1 MNSTTAPTETS
12 SETTTRPSAPGAAD
26 PWVLADSALRCAAS
40 IRHGQLRDLPD
51 ADNDPV
57 VAAQRTALLQTLT
70 DIAAARERVAAGT
83 YGSCTGCGDP
93 IPPGRLEF
101 RPWAATCVACLGR

>member
-1 MNSTTAPTETS
+1 MKSLTGTSESPCGTTAHSTE
-12 SETTTRPSAPGAAD
+12 PSTD
-26 PWVLADSALRCAAS
+26 DSRSLMDSALRCAAS

-51 ADNDPV
+51 ADDDLI

-83 YGSCTGCGDP
+83 YGSCTRCGDL

-101 RPWAATCVACLGR
+101 RPWASTCMA

>member
-1 MNSTTAPTETS
+1 MKSLTAPAEPARDTATVPTAS
-12 SETTTRPSAPGAAD
+12 DDRRN
-26 PWVLADSALRCAAS
+26 VADSALRCAAS

-51 ADNDPV
+51 AENDPV

-83 YGSCTGCGDP
+83 YGSCTGCGGL

-101 RPWAATCVACLGR
+101 RPWAATCIDCVDR